1 MDLGKIRKDKDFI
14 EIFGLIDPDGF
25 QPLGQG
31 EYNINYIFN
40 SKVTGEKL
48 VLRIATDSQMHLENQ
63 IGYEFKALE
72 LLANSGR
79 TPRPFYCDSRKTLI
93 PYGFLVMEF
102 LPGVP
107 LNYKR
112 DLKLAAQALSEVHS
126 LVIPKDNHLL
136 LPEDPIGAIY
146 EECKMMFDEYSSS
159 AHMEV
164 SVRYK
169 IDSLLD
175 MVEGME
181 AEDIGNRV
189 MINTEINSG
198 NFLIN
203 GTDKPN
209 YLIDWEKPLYG
220 YPAQDLGHF
229 LAPTTTSW
237 KTDTIL
243 SKDEML
249 LFISDYCRMSKGG
262 YVVSEL
268 WNSVRRYVSMN
279 CLRGI
284 TWCSMAYSLYQD
296 PDKLITNDYTYRK
309 IKTYLSEDFLD
320 MIRKEYLG
328 DI

>member
-1 MDLGKIRKDKDFI
+1 
-14 EIFGLIDPDGF
+14 
-25 QPLGQG
+25 
-31 EYNINYIFN
+31 
-40 SKVTGEKL
+40 
-48 VLRIATDSQMHLENQ
+48 
-63 IGYEFKALE
+63 
-72 LLANSGR
+72 
-79 TPRPFYCDSRKTLI
+79 
-93 PYGFLVMEF
+93 
-102 LPGVP
+102 
-107 LNYKR
+107 
-112 DLKLAAQALSEVHS
+112 
-126 LVIPKDNHLL
+126 
-136 LPEDPIGAIY
+136 
-146 EECKMMFDEYSSS
+146 
-159 AHMEV
+159 
-164 SVRYK
+164 
-169 IDSLLD
+169 
-175 MVEGME
+175 ME

-189 MINTEINSG
+189 MINTELNSG

-296 PDKLITNDYTYRK
+296 PDKLITNEYTYRK